1 MSTLG
6 VIAMT
11 VGTLAYVLWPVLRG
25 VPAATPAPLPL
36 EQLEPPPRED

>member
-25 VPAATPAPLPL
+25 VPAPLPL